1 VEVSRFFLP
10 KRNIRASPPL
20 QPVLKPIGQ
29 PFKNSSPAV
38 LSESRVQREDQ
49 QLSVEDKFIRR
60 KETKEKA
67 RRRKRGPYR
76 KASSGRLIK
85 Y

>member
-1 VEVSRFFLP
+1 MS
-10 KRNIRASPPL
+10 A
-20 QPVLKPIGQ
+20 
-29 PFKNSSPAV
+29 
-38 LSESRVQREDQ
+38 
-49 QLSVEDKFIRR
+49 EDKFIRR
-60 KETKEKA
+60 KEAKDKA